1 MSTAEALAKRYVG
14 TELGS
19 FKLVEL
25 VGTGG
30 MGAVFRAQHKKVNLQ
45 AAIKILRDANADE
58 AAVAR
63 FLQEAKLL
71 SRLDHPSLV
80 KLHDCGSLPDG
91 ALYLQMEY
99 LQGQPLPAYVRDRG
113 GTLSA
118 AEVITLG
125 RQAASALACIHRAG
139 VLHRDVKPSNLFVV
153 ADPEAPGGHRLKVL
167 DFGIAKL
174 RGTATT
180 SAVGAATPST
190 QSGQILGTPRYMSPE
205 QCEGTSELDER
216 SDVYSLGLIFYELLS
231 GESPYPVPQEPMG
244 WLFAHVQ
251 KRPRPIQQAVPELGD
266 SLGTSLTAL
275 IMQMLD
281 KLAAQRPSMVEVEA
295 TLGALLAG
303 VAPPAVVKRAAKS
316 PPVWLLGLGEG
327 IALLGVSVSVMP
339 RLLPLRWPWTRQ
351 SSLSERRV
359 ALAELQARAP
369 RGTVL
374 IPGGRFTL
382 GSNEAEIDAALAD
395 CQQHRKD
402 CQRDEYERERPLH
415 VVTVSDFFLDQFE
428 VTNGDFAAFLNRPL
442 RPTYVEDGRLVMAE
456 RALLVDIH
464 PKASGIVYQD
474 GRFAARP
481 GFQRKPVVQVTWQG
495 AQDFCAAQGRRLP
508 REAEWELAARSGQR
522 RAPYPWT
529 GFALSN
535 WPWKT
540 EQGEQPRC
548 DGVVMA
554 RAPGQ
559 SCASADPAQPSFR
572 TPQDVGTAP
581 QDVSPQGAYDLAG
594 NVREWVEDEFRTQ
607 YPDCGACK
615 NPLVAPNAPLGTV
628 MRVVRGGNFQQE
640 PTATRSAGR
649 SRWRADYVATGI
661 GFRCAF
667 NPENFP
673 AQDNER

>member
-1 MSTAEALAKRYVG
+1 MSTAEALAKRYIG

-25 VGTGG
+25 VGIGG
-30 MGAVFRAQHKKVNLQ
+30 MGAVFRAQHQKVDLQ
-45 AAIKILRDANADE
+45 VAIKILRDANADE

-71 SRLDHPSLV
+71 SRLSHPSLV
-80 KLHDCGSLPDG
+80 KLLDCGSLPDG

-99 LQGQPLPAYVRDRG
+99 LQGQPLPGYVRDHG
-113 GTLSA
+113 GTLSTT
-118 AEVITLG
+118 EVITFG
-125 RQAASALACIHRAG
+125 RQTASALACIHREG
-139 VLHRDVKPSNLFVV
+139 VLHRDLKPSNLFVV
-153 ADPEAPGGHRLKVL
+153 ADPEAPGGQRVKVL

-180 SAVGAATPST
+180 SAAGAATPST

-205 QCEGTSELDER
+205 QCEGTSELDDR
-216 SDVYSLGLIFYELLS
+216 SDVYSLGLILYELLS
-231 GESPYPVPQEPMG
+231 GESPYLVPREPMG

-251 KRPRPIQQAVPELGD
+251 KRPRAIQQAVPELGH
-266 SLGTSLTAL
+266 SSGATLAAL

-281 KLAAQRPSMVEVEA
+281 KLAAQRPSMAEVEA
-295 TLGALLAG
+295 TLSGLVAGAAQPPRINP
-303 VAPPAVVKRAAKS
+303 APKS
-316 PPVWLLGLGEG
+316 PPIWLVVPGAALALV
-327 IALLGVSVSVMP
+327 ALLFVP
-339 RLLPLRWPWTRQ
+339 RVLHQRWPWARQ
-351 SSLSERRV
+351 SPLADRRM
-359 ALAELQARAP
+359 ALAALQARAP
-369 RGTVL
+369 KGTVL

-395 CQQHRKD
+395 CQHHRKD

-428 VTNGDFAAFLNRPL
+428 VTNEDFVAFLNRPL

-456 RALLVDIH
+456 RTLLVDIH
-464 PKASGIVYQD
+464 PKASGIIYQD
-474 GRFAARP
+474 GRFAVRP
-481 GFQRKPVVQVTWQG
+481 GFERKPVVQVTWQG
-495 AQDFCAAQGRRLP
+495 GQEFCAAQGKRLP

-522 RAPYPWT
+522 HAPYPWT

-535 WPWKT
+535 WPWKP

-548 DGVVMA
+548 DGVVLA
-554 RAPGQ
+554 RGPEQ
-559 SCASADPAQPSFR
+559 ICATPELGPSNFR
-572 TPQDVGTAP
+572 SPLDVGTAP
-581 QDVSPQGAYDLAG
+581 QDVSPQGVYDLAG

-607 YPDCGACK
+607 YSDCGLCK
-615 NPLVAPNAPLGTV
+615 NPLVSPSVPLGTV

-640 PTATRSAGR
+640 PTAARSAGR

-673 AQDNER
+673 AQDDER